1 GKVRIGNAFTKMKF
15 VQLLPVATAIALT
28 AAIYVLTAQYF
39 QVNALWLP
47 FISWA
52 LYFIVGGKPSFL
64 PKEIAGLT
72 GGMLFGYLTLL
83 AVVPIASLVGEALS
97 MPIAVFLA
105 AFSILLLELID
116 LFDMIPAHFFS
127 YTSYF
132 AYFFGGFGGEGAT
145 SLSIIPEF
153 WILLMVGLG
162 LGFFT
167 AELRK
172 KILGMQGVQEN

>member
-1 GKVRIGNAFTKMKF
+1 MKF
-15 VQLLPVATAIALT
+15 VQLLPVAIAIAST
-28 AAIYVLTAQYF
+28 AAIYVLVAQYF

-72 GGMLFGYLTLL
+72 GGMLFGYLTLF
-83 AVVPIASLVGEALS
+83 AVVPIAGLVGETLS
-97 MPIAVFLA
+97 LPITVFLA
-105 AFSILLLELID
+105 AFFILMLELID
-116 LFDMIPAHFFS
+116 LFDMIPAYFFS

-132 AYFFGGFGGEGAT
+132 AYFFGGFGGEEAT
-145 SLSIIPEF
+145 SFSIIPMF

-172 KILGMQGVQEN
+172 KILDVRGIQEN

>member
-1 GKVRIGNAFTKMKF
+1 MKF
-15 VQLLPVATAIALT
+15 IQLLPIAIAIALT
-28 AAIYVLTAQYF
+28 AAIYVLAAQYF

-83 AVVPIASLVGEALS
+83 VVTPMASIIGGTLS
-97 MPIAVFLA
+97 MPVAVFFA
-105 AFSILLLELID
+105 AFFILLLELID
-116 LFDMIPAHFFS
+116 LFDMIPAYFFS

-132 AYFFGGFGGEGAT
+132 AYFFGGFGGEEAT
-145 SLSIIPEF
+145 SIGIMPAF
-153 WILLMVGLG
+153 WILLMAGLG

-172 KILGMQGVQEN
+172 RILGMQGIQEN